1 MLKIIMDPKFF
12 PSVIMLES
20 ILASCVWFTAGDMRK
35 GAYWLAGAII
45 TASVT
50 F

>member
-1 MLKIIMDPKFF
+1 MTRAQVFPCIIMAL
-12 PSVIMLES
+12 SLGACAMYAVQ
-20 ILASCVWFTAGDMRK
+20 GDARR
-35 GAYWLAGAII
+35 AIYWLAGAII